1 MRIRFHFRWIP
12 FVVMLLLVALGVS
25 LAQWQQRR
33 GDEKVARA
41 ARLEAGNLAAPL
53 ALSAA
58 PLLPADAQAI
68 EYRRITVTGRFVPAW
83 TVYLDNRPYKGQAG
97 FHVLT
102 PFRIDGSAMHVLVA
116 QGWLP
121 RNNAER
127 TRIPDY
133 TTTAGTVTISGIA
146 RLNAGH
152 VMELGTAPALA
163 PHAIVQNADIAQL
176 AQASGLALQPFIL
189 EQTVAVVD
197 RTATA
202 PASSQRPVRD
212 WPAPDLGADKHRG
225 YAFQWYALALMAFLF
240 FVFTGFRRANKQ
252 P

>member
-12 FVVMLLLVALGVS
+12 FVVMLLLVALGIS

-41 ARLEAGNLAAPL
+41 ARLEAGNQAAPL
-53 ALSAA
+53 ALTAA

-68 EYRRITVTGRFVPAW
+68 EYRRVTVTGRFLPAW

-102 PFRIDGSAMHVLVA
+102 PFQIDGSRMHVLVA

-133 TTTAGTVTISGIA
+133 ATPTGTVTISGIA

-163 PHAIVQNADIAQL
+163 PHAIVQNADIGQL
-176 AQASGLALQPFIL
+176 AQASGLVLQPFLI
-189 EQTVAVVD
+189 EQTVAPVD
-197 RTATA
+197 LTA
-202 PASSQRPVRD
+202 PPAASALPVRD

>member
-53 ALSAA
+53 ALTAA

-68 EYRRITVTGRFVPAW
+68 EYRRVTVTGHFVPAW

-102 PFRIDGSAMHVLVA
+102 PFQIDGSAMHVLVA

-127 TRIPDY
+127 TRIPAY
-133 TTTAGTVTISGIA
+133 ATPAGTVTISGIA

-163 PHAIVQNADIAQL
+163 PHAIVQNVDIGQL
-176 AQASGLALQPFIL
+176 ARASGLALQPFLL
-189 EQTVAVVD
+189 EQTAD
-197 RTATA
+197 PAAA
-202 PASSQRPVRD
+202 PAASALPVRD
-212 WPAPDLGADKHRG
+212 WPAPDQGADKHRG

>member
-53 ALSAA
+53 ALTAA

-68 EYRRITVTGRFVPAW
+68 EYRRVTVTGNFVPAW

-102 PFRIDGSAMHVLVA
+102 PFQIDGSAMHVLVA

-127 TRIPDY
+127 TRIPAY
-133 TTTAGTVTISGIA
+133 ATPAGTVTISGIA

-163 PHAIVQNADIAQL
+163 PHAIVQNADIGQL
-176 AQASGLALQPFIL
+176 ARASGLALQPFLL
-189 EQTVAVVD
+189 EQTAD
-197 RTATA
+197 PASAAA
-202 PASSQRPVRD
+202 PAASALPVRD

>member
-33 GDEKVARA
+33 ADEKVARA
-41 ARLEAGNLAAPL
+41 TKLEAGNQAAPL
-53 ALSAA
+53 ALTAA
-58 PLLPADAQAI
+58 PLLPDDAQAI
-68 EYRRITVTGRFVPAW
+68 EYRRVTVTGHFVPAW

-102 PFRIDGSAMHVLVA
+102 PFQIDGSPMHVLVA

-121 RNNAER
+121 RNNTER

-133 TTTAGTVTISGIA
+133 ATPTGTVTITGIA

-163 PHAIVQNADIAQL
+163 PHAIVQNADIGQL
-176 AQASGLALQPFIL
+176 ARASGLALQPFIL
-189 EQTVAVVD
+189 EQTVDPA
-197 RTATA
+197 AA
-202 PASSQRPVRD
+202 PASGQLPVRD

>member
-1 MRIRFHFRWIP
+1 
-12 FVVMLLLVALGVS
+12 MLLLVALGVS

-33 GDEKVARA
+33 ADEKVARA
-41 ARLEAGNLAAPL
+41 AKLEAGNQAAPL
-53 ALSAA
+53 ALTAA
-58 PLLPADAQAI
+58 PLLPDDAQAI
-68 EYRRITVTGRFVPAW
+68 EYRRVTVTGHFVPAW

-102 PFRIDGSAMHVLVA
+102 PFQIDGSAMHVLVA

-133 TTTAGTVTISGIA
+133 TTPTGTVTITGIA

-163 PHAIVQNADIAQL
+163 PHAIVQNADIGQL
-176 AQASGLALQPFIL
+176 ARASGLALQPFIL
-189 EQTVAVVD
+189 EQTVDPA
-197 RTATA
+197 AA
-202 PASSQRPVRD
+202 PASGQLPVRD

>member
-12 FVVMLLLVALGVS
+12 LVVMLLLVALGIS

-33 GDEKVARA
+33 ANEKVARA

-53 ALSAA
+53 VLTAA
-58 PLLPADAQAI
+58 PLLAADAQAI
-68 EYRRITVTGRFVPAW
+68 EFRRVTVTGHFVPAW

-102 PFRIDGSAMHVLVA
+102 PFQIDGSRMHVLVA

-121 RNNAER
+121 RNNVER
-127 TRIPDY
+127 TRIPAY
-133 TTTAGTVTISGIA
+133 STPSGSVTIAGIA

-152 VMELGTAPALA
+152 VMELGTALPLA
-163 PHAIVQNADIAQL
+163 PQAIVQNADIAQL
-176 AQASGLALQPFIL
+176 AHASGLALQPLIF
-189 EQTVAVVD
+189 EQTVDVGQA
-197 RTATA
+197 AA
-202 PASSQRPVRD
+202 PATSALPVRD

>member
-1 MRIRFHFRWIP
+1 
-12 FVVMLLLVALGVS
+12 MLLLVALGVS

-33 GDEKVARA
+33 ADEKVARA
-41 ARLEAGNLAAPL
+41 AKLEAGNQAAPL
-53 ALSAA
+53 ALTAA
-58 PLLPADAQAI
+58 PLLPDDAQAI
-68 EYRRITVTGRFVPAW
+68 EYRRVTVTGHFVPAW

-102 PFRIDGSAMHVLVA
+102 PFQIDGSPMHVLVA

-133 TTTAGTVTISGIA
+133 TTPTGTVTITGIA

-163 PHAIVQNADIAQL
+163 PHAIVQNADIGQL
-176 AQASGLALQPFIL
+176 ARASGLALQPFIL
-189 EQTVAVVD
+189 EQTVDPA
-197 RTATA
+197 AA
-202 PASSQRPVRD
+202 PASGQLPVRD

>member
-25 LAQWQQRR
+25 LAQWQQHR

-53 ALSAA
+53 ALTAA

-68 EYRRITVTGRFVPAW
+68 EYRRVTVTGNFVPAW

-102 PFRIDGSAMHVLVA
+102 PFQIDGSAMHVLVA

-133 TTTAGTVTISGIA
+133 ATPTGTVTITGIA

-163 PHAIVQNADIAQL
+163 PHAIVQNADIGQVAR
-176 AQASGLALQPFIL
+176 ASGLALQPFLL
-189 EQTVAVVD
+189 EQTAD
-197 RTATA
+197 PAAA
-202 PASSQRPVRD
+202 PAASTLPVRD

>member
-12 FVVMLLLVALGVS
+12 FVVMLLLVALGVT

-41 ARLEAGNLAAPL
+41 AKLEAGNQAAPL
-53 ALSAA
+53 ALTAA
-58 PLLPADAQAI
+58 PLSPSDAQAI
-68 EYRRITVTGRFVPAW
+68 EYRRFTVTGHFVPAW
-83 TVYLDNRPYKGQAG
+83 TVYLDNRPYKGRAG
-97 FHVLT
+97 LHVLT
-102 PFRIDGSAMHVLVA
+102 PLQIDGSSMHVLVA

-133 TTTAGTVTISGIA
+133 ATPAGTVTISGIA

-152 VMELGTAPALA
+152 VMELGAAPALA

-176 AQASGLALQPFIL
+176 AQASGLALQPFII
-189 EQTVAVVD
+189 EQTVD
-197 RTATA
+197 STATA
-202 PASSQRPVRD
+202 PASSQLPVRD

>member
-1 MRIRFHFRWIP
+1 
-12 FVVMLLLVALGVS
+12 MLLLVALGVS

-33 GDEKVARA
+33 ADEKVARA
-41 ARLEAGNLAAPL
+41 AKLEAGNQAAPL
-53 ALSAA
+53 ALTAA
-58 PLLPADAQAI
+58 PLLPDDAQAI
-68 EYRRITVTGRFVPAW
+68 EYRRVTVTGHFVPAW
-83 TVYLDNRPYKGQAG
+83 TVYLDNRPCKGQAG

-102 PFRIDGSAMHVLVA
+102 PFQIDGSPMHVLVA

-133 TTTAGTVTISGIA
+133 TTPTGTVTITGIA

-163 PHAIVQNADIAQL
+163 PHAIVQNADIGQL
-176 AQASGLALQPFIL
+176 ARASGLALQPFIL
-189 EQTVAVVD
+189 EQTVDPA
-197 RTATA
+197 AA
-202 PASSQRPVRD
+202 PASGQLPVRD

>member
-1 MRIRFHFRWIP
+1 
-12 FVVMLLLVALGVS
+12 MLLLVALGVS

-33 GDEKVARA
+33 GDEKLARA
-41 ARLEAGNLAAPL
+41 AKLEAGNQAAPP
-53 ALSAA
+53 ALTAV

-68 EYRRITVTGRFVPAW
+68 EYRRVTVTGRFVPAW

-102 PFRIDGSAMHVLVA
+102 PFQIDGSAMHVLVA

-127 TRIPDY
+127 TRIPAY
-133 TTTAGTVTISGIA
+133 ATPAGTVTISGIA

-163 PHAIVQNADIAQL
+163 PHAIVQNADIGQL
-176 AQASGLALQPFIL
+176 ARASGLALQPFLL
-189 EQTVAVVD
+189 EQTAD
-197 RTATA
+197 PASAAA
-202 PASSQRPVRD
+202 PAASALPVRD

>member
-41 ARLEAGNLAAPL
+41 ARLEAGNQAAPL
-53 ALSAA
+53 SLTAA
-58 PLLPADAQAI
+58 PMLAADAQAI
-68 EYRRITVTGRFVPAW
+68 EYRRVTVTGHFVPAW

-102 PFRIDGSAMHVLVA
+102 PFRIDGSPMHVLVA

-133 TTTAGTVTISGIA
+133 ATPTGTVTIAGIA

-176 AQASGLALQPFIL
+176 AQASGLVLQPFIL

-202 PASSQRPVRD
+202 PASSQLPVRD

>member
-33 GDEKVARA
+33 ADEKVARA
-41 ARLEAGNLAAPL
+41 AKLEAGNQAAPL
-53 ALSAA
+53 ALTAA
-58 PLLPADAQAI
+58 PLLPDDAQAI
-68 EYRRITVTGRFVPAW
+68 EYRRVTVTGHFVPAW

-102 PFRIDGSAMHVLVA
+102 PFQIDGSAMHVLVA

-133 TTTAGTVTISGIA
+133 TTPTGTVTITGIA

-163 PHAIVQNADIAQL
+163 PHAIVQNADIGQL
-176 AQASGLALQPFIL
+176 ARASGLALQPFIL
-189 EQTVAVVD
+189 EQTVDPA
-197 RTATA
+197 AA
-202 PASSQRPVRD
+202 PASGQLPVRD

>member
-53 ALSAA
+53 ALTAA

-68 EYRRITVTGRFVPAW
+68 EYRRVTVTGNFVPAW

-102 PFRIDGSAMHVLVA
+102 PFQIDGSAMHVLVA

-133 TTTAGTVTISGIA
+133 ATPAGTVTITGIA

-163 PHAIVQNADIAQL
+163 PHAIVQNADIGQL
-176 AQASGLALQPFIL
+176 ARASGLALQPFLL
-189 EQTVAVVD
+189 EQTAD
-197 RTATA
+197 PAAA
-202 PASSQRPVRD
+202 PAASTLPVRD

>member
-33 GDEKVARA
+33 GDEKLARA
-41 ARLEAGNLAAPL
+41 ARLEAGNQAAPL
-53 ALSAA
+53 ALTAA

-68 EYRRITVTGRFVPAW
+68 EFRRVTVTGHFVPAW

-102 PFRIDGSAMHVLVA
+102 PFQIDGSQMHVLVA

-133 TTTAGTVTISGIA
+133 ATPTGTVTITGIA

-163 PHAIVQNADIAQL
+163 PHAIVQNADIGQL
-176 AQASGLALQPFIL
+176 ARASGLALKPLIL
-189 EQTVAVVD
+189 EQTVDGAM
-197 RTATA
+197 A
-202 PASSQRPVRD
+202 PSGQLPVRD

>member
-12 FVVMLLLVALGVS
+12 FVVMLLLVALGIS

-33 GDEKVARA
+33 AEEKLARA
-41 ARLEAGNLAAPL
+41 AKLETGNLAAPL
-53 ALSAA
+53 LLTAA
-58 PLLPADAQAI
+58 LLPPDEAQAI
-68 EYRRITVTGRFVPAW
+68 EFRRVSVTGHFVPAW
-83 TVYLDNRPYKGQAG
+83 TVYLDNRPYHGQAG

-102 PFRIDGSAMHVLVA
+102 PFQIDGSAMHVLVA

-121 RNNAER
+121 RNNLER

-133 TTTAGTVTISGIA
+133 TTPTGTVTISGIA

-152 VMELGTAPALA
+152 VMQLGTAPPLM
-163 PHAIVQNADIAQL
+163 PQAIVQNAEIAQL
-176 AQASGLALQPFIL
+176 AQASGLAFQPLLI
-189 EQTVAVVD
+189 EQTVDANLP
-197 RTATA
+197 
-202 PASSQRPVRD
+202 PAISQLPVRD

-240 FVFTGFRRANKQ
+240 FVLTGFRRANKQ
-252 P
+252 H

>member
-1 MRIRFHFRWIP
+1 
-12 FVVMLLLVALGVS
+12 MLLLVVLGIS

-33 GDEKVARA
+33 GDEKIARA
-41 ARLEAGNLAAPL
+41 ARLAAGNLAAPL
-53 ALSAA
+53 ALTAA
-58 PLLPADAQAI
+58 PLSLADAQAI
-68 EYRRITVTGRFVPAW
+68 EYRRVTVTGHFVPAW
-83 TVYLDNRPYKGQAG
+83 TVYLDNRPHQGQAG

-102 PFRIDGSAMHVLVA
+102 PFQIDGSRMHVLVA

-133 TTTAGTVTISGIA
+133 ATPAGTVTITGIA
-146 RLNAGH
+146 RLTAGH
-152 VMELGTAPALA
+152 VMELGTAPPLA
-163 PHAIVQNADIAQL
+163 PQAIVQNADIGQL
-176 AQASGLALQPFIL
+176 AQASGLALQPLVI
-189 EQTVAVVD
+189 EQTAVG
-197 RTATA
+197 AMA
-202 PASSQRPVRD
+202 PSGQLPVRD

>member
-1 MRIRFHFRWIP
+1 MPVRFPFRFQFRWIP
-12 FVVMLLLVALGVS
+12 FVVMLLLVALGLS

-33 GDEKVARA
+33 AEEKIARA

-53 ALSAA
+53 ALTAA
-58 PLLPADAQAI
+58 PLLPVDAEAI
-68 EYRRITVTGRFVPAW
+68 EYRRVTVTGHFVPAW
-83 TVYLDNRPYKGQAG
+83 TVYLDNRPYRGQAG

-102 PFRIDGSAMHVLVA
+102 PFQIDGSNMHVLVA

-121 RNNAER
+121 RNNADR
-127 TRIPDY
+127 TRIADY
-133 TTTAGTVTISGIA
+133 STPTGTVTLQGVA

-152 VMELGTAPALA
+152 VMQLGTATPLL
-163 PHAIVQNADIAQL
+163 PQAIVQNADIAQL
-176 AQASGLALQPFIL
+176 AQASGLAFQPLLI
-189 EQTVAVVD
+189 EQTSPQSAKL
-197 RTATA
+197 
-202 PASSQRPVRD
+202 PVRD

-240 FVFTGFRRANKQ
+240 FVFTGCRRAKKS

>member
-1 MRIRFHFRWIP
+1 
-12 FVVMLLLVALGVS
+12 MLLLVALGCS

-33 GDEKVARA
+33 GDEKVGRA

-53 ALSAA
+53 ALTAA
-58 PLLPADAQAI
+58 PMLPADAQAI
-68 EYRRITVTGRFVPAW
+68 EYRRITVTGHFVPAW

-102 PFRIDGSAMHVLVA
+102 PFQIDGSAMHVLVA

-133 TTTAGTVTISGIA
+133 ATPAGTVTISGIA

-189 EQTVAVVD
+189 EQTADSVD
-197 RTATA
+197 PSATA
-202 PASSQRPVRD
+202 PASGQLPVRD

>member
-12 FVVMLLLVALGVS
+12 FVVMLLLVALGLS

-33 GDEKVARA
+33 ADEKVARA
-41 ARLEAGNLAAPL
+41 VRLEAGNRAAPL
-53 ALSAA
+53 ALTAA

-68 EYRRITVTGRFVPAW
+68 EYRRVTVTGHFVPAW

-102 PFRIDGSAMHVLVA
+102 PFQIDGSSMHVLVA

-133 TTTAGTVTISGIA
+133 TTPAGTVTISGIA

-152 VMELGTAPALA
+152 VMELGTAPPLA
-163 PHAIVQNADIAQL
+163 PHAFVQNADIGQL
-176 AQASGLALQPFIL
+176 AQASGLALQPLIL
-189 EQTVAVVD
+189 EQTVEQTVD
-197 RTATA
+197 PAMA
-202 PASSQRPVRD
+202 PASGQLPVRD

-225 YAFQWYALALMAFLF
+225 YAFQWLALALMAFLF

>member
-53 ALSAA
+53 ALTAA

-68 EYRRITVTGRFVPAW
+68 EYRRVTVTGNFVPAW

-102 PFRIDGSAMHVLVA
+102 PFQIDGSAMHVLVA

-133 TTTAGTVTISGIA
+133 ATPTGTVTITGIA

-163 PHAIVQNADIAQL
+163 PHAIVQNADIGQL
-176 AQASGLALQPFIL
+176 ARASGLALQPFLL
-189 EQTVAVVD
+189 EQTAD
-197 RTATA
+197 PAAA
-202 PASSQRPVRD
+202 PAASTLPVRD

>member
-1 MRIRFHFRWIP
+1 
-12 FVVMLLLVALGVS
+12 MLLLVALGVS

-41 ARLEAGNLAAPL
+41 ARLEAGNQAAPL
-53 ALSAA
+53 SLTAA
-58 PLLPADAQAI
+58 PMLPADAQAI
-68 EYRRITVTGRFVPAW
+68 EYRRITVTGRFIPAW

-102 PFRIDGSAMHVLVA
+102 PFQIDGSAMHVLVA

-133 TTTAGTVTISGIA
+133 ATPAGTVTITGIA

-163 PHAIVQNADIAQL
+163 PRAIVQNADIGQL
-176 AQASGLALQPFIL
+176 ARARGLALQPFIL
-189 EQTVAVVD
+189 EQTVDPA
-197 RTATA
+197 AA
-202 PASSQRPVRD
+202 PASGQLPVRD

>member
-53 ALSAA
+53 ALTAA

-68 EYRRITVTGRFVPAW
+68 EYRRVTVTGNFVPAW

-102 PFRIDGSAMHVLVA
+102 PFQIDGSAMHVLVA

-133 TTTAGTVTISGIA
+133 ATPTGTVTITGIA

-163 PHAIVQNADIAQL
+163 PHAIVQNADIGQVAR
-176 AQASGLALQPFIL
+176 ASGLALQPFLL
-189 EQTVAVVD
+189 EQTAD
-197 RTATA
+197 PAAA
-202 PASSQRPVRD
+202 PAASTLPVRD

>member
-25 LAQWQQRR
+25 LAQWQQHR

-53 ALSAA
+53 ALTAA

-68 EYRRITVTGRFVPAW
+68 EYRRVTVTGRFVPAW

-102 PFRIDGSAMHVLVA
+102 PFQIDGSAMHVLVA

-127 TRIPDY
+127 TRIPEY
-133 TTTAGTVTISGIA
+133 ATPTGTVTITGIA

-163 PHAIVQNADIAQL
+163 PHAIVQNADIGQVAR
-176 AQASGLALQPFIL
+176 ASGLALQPFLL
-189 EQTVAVVD
+189 EQTAD
-197 RTATA
+197 PAAA
-202 PASSQRPVRD
+202 PAASTLPVRD

>member
-33 GDEKVARA
+33 GDEKLARA
-41 ARLEAGNLAAPL
+41 ARLAAGNQAAPL

-58 PLLPADAQAI
+58 PLLPADAHAI
-68 EYRRITVTGRFVPAW
+68 EYRRVTVTGRFVPAW

-102 PFRIDGSAMHVLVA
+102 PFQIDGSQMHVLVA

-133 TTTAGTVTISGIA
+133 ATPTGTVTISGIA

-176 AQASGLALQPFIL
+176 AQTSGLALQPFLL
-189 EQTVAVVD
+189 EQTMDLA
-197 RTATA
+197 AA
-202 PASSQRPVRD
+202 PASSALPVRD

>member
-53 ALSAA
+53 ALTSA

-68 EYRRITVTGRFVPAW
+68 EYRRVTVTGNFVPAW

-102 PFRIDGSAMHVLVA
+102 PFQIDGSAMHVLVA

-133 TTTAGTVTISGIA
+133 TTPAGTVTISGIA

-163 PHAIVQNADIAQL
+163 PHAIVQNADIGQL
-176 AQASGLALQPFIL
+176 ARASGLALQPFLL
-189 EQTVAVVD
+189 EQTAD
-197 RTATA
+197 PAAA
-202 PASSQRPVRD
+202 PAASTLPVRD

>member
-1 MRIRFHFRWIP
+1 
-12 FVVMLLLVALGVS
+12 MLLLVVLGIS

-33 GDEKVARA
+33 AEEKLARA
-41 ARLEAGNLAAPL
+41 AKLETGNLAASLLLTATPL
-53 ALSAA
+53 PPAEA
-58 PLLPADAQAI
+58 PVM
-68 EYRRITVTGRFVPAW
+68 EFRRVTVTGHFVPAW
-83 TVYLDNRPYKGQAG
+83 TVYLDNRPYHGQAG

-102 PFRIDGSAMHVLVA
+102 PFQIDGSSMHVLVA

-121 RNNAER
+121 RNNVER

-133 TTTAGTVTISGIA
+133 VTPTGTVTISGIV

-152 VMELGTAPALA
+152 VMQLGTAPPLT
-163 PHAIVQNADIAQL
+163 PQAIVQNAEIAQL
-176 AQASGLALQPFIL
+176 AQASGFVFQPIL
-189 EQTVAVVD
+189 IEQT
-197 RTATA
+197 A
-202 PASSQRPVRD
+202 PPAISQLPIRD

-240 FVFTGFRRANKQ
+240 FVLTGFRRANKQ

>member
-53 ALSAA
+53 ALTAA

-68 EYRRITVTGRFVPAW
+68 EYRRVTVTGNFVPAW

-102 PFRIDGSAMHVLVA
+102 PFQIDGSAMHVLVA

-127 TRIPDY
+127 TRIPAY
-133 TTTAGTVTISGIA
+133 ATPAGMVTISGIA

-163 PHAIVQNADIAQL
+163 PHAIVQNADIGQL
-176 AQASGLALQPFIL
+176 ARASGLALQPFLL
-189 EQTVAVVD
+189 EQTAD
-197 RTATA
+197 PAAA
-202 PASSQRPVRD
+202 PAASALPVRD